1 MNKSILSAF
10 LIIVLIIIAACTE
23 SKNSNHNA
31 FAVKTAIDQILLANA
46 NGETI
51 KLTKDGKQWLVND
64 QFVARQDMIDILLTT
79 IKKVQVNYPVA
90 KKEQKGIIDSYVK
103 REREWKKD
111 KVLHRKE
118 ISRLE
123 RDLKKATNE

>member
-1 MNKSILSAF
+1 MNVI
-10 LIIVLIIIAACTE
+10 T
-23 SKNSNHNA
+23 
-31 FAVKTAIDQILLANA
+31 
-46 NGETI
+46 
-51 KLTKDGKQWLVND
+51 LVI
-64 QFVARQDMIDILLTT
+64 QCQD
-79 IKKVQVNYPVA
+79 
-90 KKEQKGIIDSYVK
+90 QKGIIDSYVK